1 MMCDIFFTKYK
12 RKETNTKIIFFKC
25 IYIYDKINITLLGH
39 NLFDFYFVHVI
50 SYHTLRRFNVTLII
64 NIMPFQ
70 VFY

>member
-1 MMCDIFFTKYK
+1 MCVYIFFIKEK
-12 RKETNTKIIFFKC
+12 RQYEIIFL
-25 IYIYDKINITLLGH
+25 YITLLGH

-50 SYHTLRRFNVTLII
+50 SYHTLHRFNVTSII

>member
-1 MMCDIFFTKYK
+1 MISYYTIILGHN
-12 RKETNTKIIFFKC
+12 NTKLYYF
-25 IYIYDKINITLLGH
+25 YITLLGH

-50 SYHTLRRFNVTLII
+50 SYHTLHRFNVTSII

>member
-1 MMCDIFFTKYK
+1 MLIAGKYEAIA
-12 RKETNTKIIFFKC
+12 ETVN
-25 IYIYDKINITLLGH
+25 DKINITLLGH

-50 SYHTLRRFNVTLII
+50 SYHTLRRFNVTSII

>member
-1 MMCDIFFTKYK
+1 MCVLYFLRSIKEKRQIRKLYFLNAYIF
-12 RKETNTKIIFFKC
+12 N
-25 IYIYDKINITLLGH
+25 DKINITLLGH

-50 SYHTLRRFNVTLII
+50 SYHTLHRFNVTSII